1 MATAMLGVGQA
12 STIDLCIVILTLH
25 FQDKAY
31 LIMVDDLLDMLED
44 SVCEYFIEYFCIS
57 IPEGNQSGILFLC

>member
-1 MATAMLGVGQA
+1 MTTAMLGVGQA

-31 LIMVDDLLDMLED
+31 LIMVDDLLNMCLHL
-44 SVCEYFIEYFCIS
+44 VF
-57 IPEGNQSGILFLC
+57 